1 MKKNW
6 SKFLNKWYFRVTHF
20 SSHFFIFYEYFLFD
34 IIYLCSPRNHHS
46 LWLISY
52 QIRSPIRFRKISNKI
67 FLKIFDLTSSNV
79 IVIGQLLHLVKKQ
92 EQNPLS
98 FQQVLKIFSQTCRA
112 VAHMHKQTPAIIHR
126 DLKVYLLVINI
137 HLSIWN
143 QFYCRLISPDRKF
156 AQN

>member
-1 MKKNW
+1 MNT
-6 SKFLNKWYFRVTHF
+6 SFLIL
-20 SSHFFIFYEYFLFD
+20 FIFVVHETTVLGD
-34 IIYLCSPRNHHS
+34 
-46 LWLISY
+46 LISY

-98 FQQVLKIFSQTCRA
+98 FQQVLKIFSQACRA

-137 HLSIWN
+137 HLSI
-143 QFYCRLISPDRKF
+143 
-156 AQN
+156 

>member
-1 MKKNW
+1 MNT
-6 SKFLNKWYFRVTHF
+6 SFLIL
-20 SSHFFIFYEYFLFD
+20 FIFVVHETTVLGD
-34 IIYLCSPRNHHS
+34 
-46 LWLISY
+46 LISY

-137 HLSIWN
+137 HLLIWN

-156 AQN
+156 APN